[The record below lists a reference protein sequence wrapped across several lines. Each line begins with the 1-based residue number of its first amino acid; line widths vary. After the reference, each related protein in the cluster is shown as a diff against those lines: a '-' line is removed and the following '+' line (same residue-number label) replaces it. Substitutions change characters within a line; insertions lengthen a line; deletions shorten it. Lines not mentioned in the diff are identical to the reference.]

1 MKNLFLCFA
10 LLMTFTVQAQEV
22 ELIQSLKEVIMK
34 GTIDGDNVVM
44 VYGLADSWDDMK
56 LLSKNSLYKDDFI
69 NLGELVNTKGNSYGD
84 SGYVDDL
91 ADSAQRGFDWSKTSA
106 KFTKKSFKK
115 MFTRPWKSLKK
126 IPRSYKVN
134 FENAKEAYYDSNNAL
149 AGTVKYAGWAVYAQI
164 EGMYYLVVEAPAMV
178 AYSAIQT
185 AVGVAA
191 TVLSIPASIISQT
204 ARIAGQA
211 TWIAVKFVAMNVAS
225 LAAGTYSVL
234 STGVASAITVLAA
247 GGIALYKG
255 AKFVVSSPRLIFRP
269 VEKVL
274 ETNLAYDEHENFAK
288 NLLAQ
293 LQSAN
298 TGFTVKNHVI
308 NKFNSKFVL
317 LKKAKKAVILKVK
330 VVSKKL
336 VIQAQATAKYLRTV
350 KKENDVRRKEAKKLV
365 SQQLDNLISATAL

>member
-1 MKNLFLCFA
+1 MKKLMLCIA
-10 LLMTFTVQAQEV
+10 LLMTFAAQAQEV

-34 GTIDGDNVVM
+34 GSIDGDNVVM

-56 LLSKNSLYKDDFI
+56 HLSKNSLDKDDFI
-69 NLGELVNTKGNSYGD
+69 NLGELINTKDNSYGD
-84 SGYVDDL
+84 SGYVDDYV
-91 ADSAQRGFDWSKTSA
+91 DSAQRGFDWSKTSA

-134 FENAKEAYYDSNNAL
+134 FENAKKAYYDSNNVL

-164 EGMYYLVVEAPAMV
+164 EGMYYLVVEAPAIV

-185 AVGVAA
+185 AVGVVG
-191 TVLSIPASIISQT
+191 TVLSIPASILLQT

-255 AKFVVSSPRLIFRP
+255 AKFVVSSPRKLFRP
-269 VEKVL
+269 IEKIL
-274 ETNLAYDEHENFAK
+274 ETNMAYDEQENFAK

-298 TGFTVKNHVI
+298 TGFTLKTHVI

-317 LKKAKKAVILKVK
+317 LKEAKKAITLKVK

-336 VIQAQATAKYLRTV
+336 VIQARATTKYLRMV
-350 KKENDVRRKEAKKLV
+350 KKANDVRRREAKKLV
-365 SQQLDNLISATAL
+365 SQQLDNLLSATAL

>member
-1 MKNLFLCFA
+1 
-10 LLMTFTVQAQEV
+10 MTFAAQAQEV

-34 GTIDGDNVVM
+34 GSIDGDNVVM

-56 LLSKNSLYKDDFI
+56 HLSKNSLDKDDFI
-69 NLGELVNTKGNSYGD
+69 NLGELINTKGNSYGD
-84 SGYVDDL
+84 SSYVDDL

-134 FENAKEAYYDSNNAL
+134 FENAKEAYYDSNNVL

-185 AVGVAA
+185 AIGAVG
-191 TVLSIPASIISQT
+191 TVLSIPASILLQT

-234 STGVASAITVLAA
+234 STGVATAITVLAA

-255 AKFVVSSPRLIFRP
+255 AKFVVSSPSKLFRP
-269 VEKVL
+269 VEKII
-274 ETNLAYDEHENFAK
+274 ETNMAYDEQENFAK
-288 NLLAQ
+288 NILAQ

-298 TGFTVKNHVI
+298 TGFTLKHHVI

-317 LKKAKKAVILKVK
+317 LKEAKKAVILKVK

-336 VIQAQATAKYLRTV
+336 VIQAQATTKYLRMV
-350 KKENDVRRKEAKKLV
+350 KKANDVRRIEAKKLV
-365 SQQLDNLISATAL
+365 SQQLDNLLSATAL

>member
-1 MKNLFLCFA
+1 MKKLMLCIA
-10 LLMTFTVQAQEV
+10 LLMTFAAQAQEV

-34 GTIDGDNVVM
+34 GSIDGDNVVM

-56 LLSKNSLYKDDFI
+56 HLSKNSLDKDDFI
-69 NLGELVNTKGNSYGD
+69 NLGELINTKDNSYGD
-84 SGYVDDL
+84 SGYVDDYV
-91 ADSAQRGFDWSKTSA
+91 DSAQRGFDWSKTSA

-134 FENAKEAYYDSNNAL
+134 FENAKKAYYDSNNVL

-164 EGMYYLVVEAPAMV
+164 EGMYYLVVEAPAIV

-185 AVGVAA
+185 AVGVVG
-191 TVLSIPASIISQT
+191 TVLSIPASILLQT

-255 AKFVVSSPRLIFRP
+255 AKFVVSSPRKLFRP
-269 VEKVL
+269 IEKIL
-274 ETNLAYDEHENFAK
+274 ETNMAYDEQENFAK

-298 TGFTVKNHVI
+298 TGFTLKTHVI

-317 LKKAKKAVILKVK
+317 LKEAKKAITLKVK

-336 VIQAQATAKYLRTV
+336 VIQARATTKYLRMV
-350 KKENDVRRKEAKKLV
+350 KKANDARRREAKKLV
-365 SQQLDNLISATAL
+365 SQQLDNLLSATAL

>member
-1 MKNLFLCFA
+1 MKKLMLCIA
-10 LLMTFTVQAQEV
+10 LLMTFAAQAQEV

-34 GTIDGDNVVM
+34 GSIDGDNVVM

-56 LLSKNSLYKDDFI
+56 HLSKNSLDKDDFI
-69 NLGELVNTKGNSYGD
+69 NLGELINTKGNSYGD
-84 SGYVDDL
+84 SGYVDDYV
-91 ADSAQRGFDWSKTSA
+91 DSAQRGFDWSKTSA

-126 IPRSYKVN
+126 IPRNYKVN
-134 FENAKEAYYDSNNAL
+134 FENAKKAYYDSNNVL

-164 EGMYYLVVEAPAMV
+164 EGIYYLVVEAPAMV

-185 AVGVAA
+185 AVGVVG
-191 TVLSIPASIISQT
+191 TVLSIPASILLQT
-204 ARIAGQA
+204 ARIAGQT

-255 AKFVVSSPRLIFRP
+255 AKFVVSSPRKLFRP
-269 VEKVL
+269 VEKIL
-274 ETNLAYDEHENFAK
+274 ETNMAYDEQENFAK

-298 TGFTVKNHVI
+298 TGFTLKTHVI

-317 LKKAKKAVILKVK
+317 LKEAKKAIILKVK

-336 VIQAQATAKYLRTV
+336 VIQARATTKYLRMV
-350 KKENDVRRKEAKKLV
+350 KKANDVRRREAKKLV
-365 SQQLDNLISATAL
+365 SQQLDNLLSATAL